1 MTADDMRTGKLGID
15 KVAAARFIKH
25 AIAQAKNAQLV
36 DEASDAGPEASSSS
50 NNERV
55 PIKVTS
61 KMIARAKYEKEL
73 EELGSEEEDDLE
85 VFDQEAADDDDDET
99 METDG
104 PPADTKSI
112 SLEKGKGR
120 ALEEEAPPSRRKRPR
135 IDPFS
140 GKHCAS
146 CQSVN
151 QLLTI
156 FRV

>member
-85 VFDQEAADDDDDET
+85 VFDQEAVDDDEEA

-140 GKHCAS
+140 GKHCTS
-146 CQSVN
+146 CRSVN